1 MQKLLI
7 FLSFT
12 VCISISAFSQQK
24 ALPELPKIIK
34 KQIIQ
39 PRPTDAQLLIQAFE
53 FKIEKLQSFDYE
65 LYLRNSRSYKMH
77 VLRHTT

>member
-12 VCISISAFSQQK
+12 LCISISAFSQQK
-24 ALPELPKIIK
+24 ALPELPKTIT
-34 KQIIQ
+34 KQNLP
-39 PRPTDAQLLIQAFE
+39 PRPPEAQLLIQAFE
-53 FKIEKLQSFDYE
+53 FKIAKFQSFDYE